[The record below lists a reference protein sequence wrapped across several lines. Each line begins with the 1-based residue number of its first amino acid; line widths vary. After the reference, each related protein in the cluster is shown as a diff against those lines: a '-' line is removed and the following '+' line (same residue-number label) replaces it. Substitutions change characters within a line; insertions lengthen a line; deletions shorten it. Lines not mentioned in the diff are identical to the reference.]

1 MKKHILRSVA
11 LVILAQG
18 LVSPPL
24 DAADTVAVVPVVD
37 NIYMLE
43 GQGGNIGLFLGD
55 DGGFMIDDQF
65 APLSG
70 EILAA
75 IASLGGG
82 APKFLLN
89 THFHG
94 DHTGGNENFGKGGAV
109 IVAQDKVRERLSGEQ
124 VNELLNFTTPASP
137 KDALPVITFADE
149 VRFHW
154 NGDTLE
160 IFHVDNAH
168 TDGDSIVHFIRAN
181 VIHTGDVVFGGR
193 FPFIDAS
200 AGGTIDGM
208 ISATQKILRLAD
220 ADTRI
225 IPGHGPLMRKADVE
239 RYLEML
245 EISRSRIAALKDAGE
260 SLQSAVDSKPF
271 RDLEGQ
277 WSSALVDGDLWVKI
291 VYLTL

>member
-1 MKKHILRSVA
+1 MKKYILRSVA
-11 LVILAQG
+11 LAILAQG
-18 LVSPPL
+18 LFSPPL
-24 DAADTVAVVPVVD
+24 VAADPVTVVPVVEG
-37 NIYMLE
+37 IYMIE

-75 IASLGGG
+75 IATLGGG
-82 APKFLLN
+82 TPKFLLN

-109 IVAQDKVRERLSGEQ
+109 IVAQDKVRERLAREQ

-137 KDALPVITFADE
+137 EDALPVITFADE

-154 NGDTLE
+154 NGDTLQV
-160 IFHVDNAH
+160 FHVGNAH
-168 TDGDSIVHFIRAN
+168 TDGDSVVHFIQAN
-181 VIHTGDVVFGGR
+181 VIHTGDVVFEGR
-193 FPFIDAS
+193 FPFVDTS
-200 AGGTIDGM
+200 AGGSIDGM
-208 ISATQKILRLAD
+208 IAATKIILQLAD
-220 ADTRI
+220 ADTWI
-225 IPGHGPLMRKADVE
+225 IPGHGQLMRKADVE

-245 EISRSRIAALKDAGE
+245 EVSRSRIAALKESGE
-260 SLQSAVDSKPF
+260 SLEEAVAAKPLA
-271 RDLEGQ
+271 DLEGQ